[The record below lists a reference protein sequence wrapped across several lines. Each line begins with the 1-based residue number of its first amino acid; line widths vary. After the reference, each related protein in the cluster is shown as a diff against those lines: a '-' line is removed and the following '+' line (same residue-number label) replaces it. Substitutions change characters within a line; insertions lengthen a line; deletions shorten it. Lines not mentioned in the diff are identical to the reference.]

1 MTAFDAQAVLH
12 SLRSFALLESTT
24 ESVHYIAQPGTLTDV
39 VVEGVEHFIWAPRAM
54 CGQTPP
60 PRWLSISHLG
70 DQSQSC
76 TSCLARWHRLLSL
89 FDRLDPSKQT
99 TRPKKEDMK

>member
-1 MTAFDAQAVLH
+1 MRAGFDAHAVLR
-12 SLRSFALLESTT
+12 SLHHFALVESTT
-24 ESVHYIAQPGTLTDV
+24 GRVHYVAEPGTLTAI
-39 VVEGVEHFIWAPRAM
+39 VVEGMDGFLCAPKTF

-89 FDRLDPSKQT
+89 FDRLDPSEQT
-99 TRPKKEDMK
+99 THPKKET

>member
-1 MTAFDAQAVLH
+1 MSSFDAHAVLR
-12 SLRSFALLESTT
+12 SLRHFALLESTT
-24 ESVHYIAQPGTLTDV
+24 GRAHYVAEPGTLTAI
-39 VVEGVEHFIWAPRAM
+39 VVEGMDRFLWAPKTL
-54 CGQTPP
+54 CSQTPP

-76 TSCLARWHRLLSL
+76 RPCLMKWRRLLAL

-99 TRPKKEDMK
+99 AHPKKEDMK